1 MLYDCL
7 TLSISTYCL
16 LKVRTGSRSSAAKLV
31 LYDGLIYII
40 ALTAVNIMNIFLYRG
55 TDHSIQSSGVSL
67 EYSVT
72 WIMSQRI
79 IVHVREARAEQPSV
93 VMTQTPMHPAIPTAL
108 QLSKDTRHGRPI
120 VSQDDTVNTEAN
132 DGIRVLVEQ
141 EVLANDK
148 LGEDSIDKE
157 MYSSSQSTWDREYA
171 V

>member
-1 MLYDCL
+1 
-7 TLSISTYCL
+7 
-16 LKVRTGSRSSAAKLV
+16 
-31 LYDGLIYII
+31 
-40 ALTAVNIMNIFLYRG
+40 
-55 TDHSIQSSGVSL
+55 
-67 EYSVT
+67 
-72 WIMSQRI
+72 MSQRI
-79 IVHVREARAEQPSV
+79 IVHVRGTYPPTPRRNLLTQSLVEARAEQPSV

-120 VSQDDTVNTEAN
+120 VSQDDTVNTEGN